1 MRRLS
6 YFVLASGLFWAG
18 CMGNSGL
25 GTAAIAQTNVE
36 NMSRISFGMSDN
48 QVFRIMRQP
57 YSTEIVELDGDSYH
71 IWFYITKMTI
81 LTQKELVHSNLT
93 PIIFKNRV
101 FQAKG
106 YDYYKS
112 LIRKETAEVAKPPQ
126 QDTQDKDLEKA
137 LNPPP
142 KPKTKPGTVQKPTPS
157 TTVVPPPPEKATPTK
172 KTTPPA
178 NQQKS
183 KITPKGTQK
192 KNSSTTSSQRNMSM
206 SKKPSPDEPPPEEK
220 PASPVPLTEEDEKMI
235 QEEQEENFNFW

>member
-36 NMSRISFGMSDN
+36 NMSRIAFGMSDN

-57 YSTEIVELDGDSYH
+57 FSTEIIDLDGDSYH

-112 LIRKETAEVAKPPQ
+112 LLRKETAEVTKPPK
-126 QDTQDKDLEKA
+126 QDTQDKDLERA
-137 LNPPP
+137 LTPPPRP
-142 KPKTKPGTVQKPTPS
+142 KPKPGEVQTPTTAPKTS
-157 TTVVPPPPEKATPTK
+157 TVPPPPEKATPTK
-172 KTTPPA
+172 KPPTPV
-178 NQQKS
+178 NQQKN
-183 KITPKGTQK
+183 KTTPTQK
-192 KNSSTTSSQRNMSM
+192 KSPSTTSTQHNTSM
-206 SKKPSPDEPPPEEK
+206 SKKPDQPPPEK
-220 PASPVPLTEEDEKMI
+220 PASPVPLTEEDENMI